1 MISVKYYAFALILVF
16 TRIYSQTIQINV
28 DKNFVQEGEFISL
41 KIEADGAND
50 FPLADLSP
58 LDSDFE
64 IISGPSQQTNFQWI
78 NGKMKN
84 TKTLKW
90 TLLPKKT
97 GDIIIPPIVLK
108 LGNKSISGKPIS
120 INVSASIGNSG
131 KSIFIKADLDKS
143 EAYLGEQISLSY
155 KLYKQIDATISSID
169 QFDMPD
175 FKGFWV
181 EEIYSPQTLQYN
193 SKTETIGGIKYQVA
207 NLGQKA
213 LFSIASSVLVIPEIS
228 VKIKIEKKQKKR
240 NRDPFFDPFFSP
252 FFTETKTKI
261 LKTEENKIYIKPFP
275 EPRPLDF
282 EGAVGKFKITSQV
295 DTKTVEINNGFTF
308 TISLNGTGN
317 IGLFSLPEIN
327 FPDGLEVFPPSD
339 RFTKDG
345 FRNQLTGTQEWEY
358 VIIPRKVGSVII
370 PSIKMSFFDPASS
383 SWKSI
388 KTKPSEIEVLN
399 NNKKIYDNLGLTKK
413 EVKLL
418 GQDIRFIITDM
429 NNSFLSKI
437 INTKAILIL
446 YISSVII
453 FILPMVLSRLG
464 NYNMSNLQIRKK
476 RGALKNS
483 IKLLKADGEDPFDI
497 ASNSLYQY
505 LKDKFTLPSSN
516 LDPIEVQKILAKRI
530 SKASL
535 SEVAQILK
543 ECDAGRFSHEKKSD
557 KKLIL
562 HNMKNILI
570 RLDQELA

>member
-41 KIEADGAND
+41 KIEADDAND

-64 IISGPSQQTNFQWI
+64 IISGPSQQTNIQWI

-84 TKTLKW
+84 TKILKW
-90 TLLPKKT
+90 NLLPKKM

-108 LGNKSISGKPIS
+108 IGNKSFSGKPIS
-120 INVSASIGNSG
+120 INVSASKGNSD

-143 EAYLGEQISLSY
+143 EAYLGEQISLSF

-339 RFTKDG
+339 RFTKDV

-557 KKLIL
+557 KRLIL

>member
-1 MISVKYYAFALILVF
+1 MKFSVIYFSLV
-16 TRIYSQTIQINV
+16 IQIYAQTVQIYV

-41 KIEADGAND
+41 TIEADGAND
-50 FPLADLSP
+50 FPLADLNP

-97 GDIIIPPIVLK
+97 GDIIIPPIVLN
-108 LGNKSISGKPIS
+108 LGNKSFTGKPIS
-120 INVSASIGNSG
+120 INVSASKVNSG

-143 EAYLGEQISLSY
+143 EAYLGEQISLSF

-169 QFDMPD
+169 QFDIPD

-181 EEIYSPQTLQYN
+181 EEIYNPQRLQYN
-193 SKTETIGGIKYQVA
+193 SKTETIDGIKYQVA

-213 LFSIASSVLVIPEIS
+213 LFSIASSGLVIPEIS

-240 NRDPFFDPFFSP
+240 KRDPFFDPFFSP

-261 LKTEENKIYIKPFP
+261 LKTEESKIYIKPFP

-339 RFTKDG
+339 RFTKDV

-437 INTKAILIL
+437 INTRAILIL

-453 FILPMVLSRLG
+453 FIFPMVLSRLG

-516 LDPIEVQKILAKRI
+516 LDPIEVQKILVKRI

-535 SEVAQILK
+535 SEIAEILK

-562 HNMKNILI
+562 HNMKNIII